1 MASQQQTQKFIDD
14 VRLICLED
22 SRYPVESYL
31 FVREGLDHTL
41 KMMKRN
47 GHGASGHVS
56 GQELLNGIRDYSL
69 KEFGP
74 MTKSVLNEWGI
85 KACED
90 FGQIVF
96 NLVNNGVLGKTQ
108 SDSIEDFKKGFNFDE
123 AFVKPFQP
131 QKPPIRSSSRS
142 NSKKV
147 SSTKPRVKSS
157 SKSKTGSP

>member
-1 MASQQQTQKFIDD
+1 MASQQQNQKFSED

-22 SRYPVESYL
+22 SRYSFESYL

-41 KMMKRN
+41 KLMKRN

-56 GQELLNGIRDYSL
+56 GQELLGGIRDYSL

-85 KACED
+85 KTCED
-90 FGQIVF
+90 IGNVVF
-96 NLVNNGVLGKTQ
+96 NLVNKGVLGKTQ
-108 SDSIEDFKKGFNFDE
+108 SDSIEDFKQGFNFDE

-131 QKPPIRSSSRS
+131 QKHYTRST
-142 NSKKV
+142 SKLV
-147 SSTKPRVKSS
+147 S
-157 SKSKTGSP
+157 SKSRRKSTPKTKSGSA

>member
-1 MASQQQTQKFIDD
+1 MASQQQTQKFVDD

-22 SRYPVESYL
+22 SRYPLESYL

-41 KMMKRN
+41 KIMKRT
-47 GHGASGHVS
+47 GQGASGHVS

-85 KACED
+85 KNCED
-90 FGQIVF
+90 LGHIVF
-96 NLVNNGVLGKTQ
+96 NLVNKGVLGRTQ
-108 SDSIEDFKKGFNFDE
+108 SDSIEDFKKGFSFDE

-131 QKPPIRSSSRS
+131 QKPTRRSQSKKISSS
-142 NSKKV
+142 
-147 SSTKPRVKSS
+147 KPRTKSA

>member
-22 SRYPVESYL
+22 TRYPLESYL

-41 KMMKRN
+41 KIMKRN
-47 GHGASGHVS
+47 SHGASGHVS

-85 KACED
+85 KVCQD
-90 FGQIVF
+90 FGHIVF
-96 NLVNNGVLGKTQ
+96 NLVNKGVLGRTQ
-108 SDSIEDFKKGFNFDE
+108 SDSIEDFKKGFSFDE

-131 QKPPIRSSSRS
+131 QKPTKRSS
-142 NSKKV
+142 SKKV
-147 SSTKPRVKSS
+147 SAKKLRVKPSA
-157 SKSKTGSP
+157 KSKTGSS

>member
-1 MASQQQTQKFIDD
+1 MASQQQTQKFTED

-22 SRYPVESYL
+22 PRYSLDSYL

-41 KMMKRN
+41 KLMKRN

-56 GQELLNGIRDYSL
+56 GIELLNGIRDYSL

-74 MTKSVLNEWGI
+74 MTKSVLNEWGV
-85 KACED
+85 KSCED
-90 FGQIVF
+90 FGHIVF
-96 NLVNNGVLGKTQ
+96 NLVNKGVLGKTQ

-131 QKPPIRSSSRS
+131 QKKTGRSSS
-142 NSKKV
+142 KAV
-147 SSTKPRVKSS
+147 SS
-157 SKSKTGSP
+157 SKTRRKPTTKSKSGSS

>member
-22 SRYPVESYL
+22 TRYPLESYL

-41 KMMKRN
+41 KIMKRN
-47 GHGASGHVS
+47 SHGASGHVS

-85 KACED
+85 KVCED
-90 FGQIVF
+90 FGHIVF
-96 NLVNNGVLGKTQ
+96 NLVNKGVLGRTQ
-108 SDSIEDFKKGFNFDE
+108 SDTIEDFKKGFSFDE

-131 QKPPIRSSSRS
+131 QKPTKRSS
-142 NSKKV
+142 SKKV
-147 SSTKPRVKSS
+147 SAKKLRVKPSA
-157 SKSKTGSP
+157 KSKTGSS